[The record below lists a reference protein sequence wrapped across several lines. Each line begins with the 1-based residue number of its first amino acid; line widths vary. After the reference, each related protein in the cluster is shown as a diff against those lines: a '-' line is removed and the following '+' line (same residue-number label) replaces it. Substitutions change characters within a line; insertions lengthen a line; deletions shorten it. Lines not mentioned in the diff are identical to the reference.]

1 MIVILEG
8 LERTGKS
15 TLAKQFEERGFVNF
29 KDHNHS
35 RKMNPEFIKERLDAT
50 LSFLIQADKNNINV
64 VMDRY
69 HLSEYFYGRYVRGY
83 DKNNFEYIWF
93 IDEVLSHLN
102 THLILLE
109 RDINQEYVKSYPAE
123 ISEKELKNYKDKFNY
138 IWDKSYIKNKTV
150 FYSYLDFNINNF
162 IHFAKKYDFY
172 LASPFFNEEQIKR
185 ENKVKNL
192 LREFGFKVYA
202 PMEHGIVGGIASQDS
217 VTATFNSNVEAI
229 NNSEFVI
236 AITDGKDMGTI
247 WEAGYAYG
255 KKIPIIYYAETLGN
269 NPFNIMLSESGIG
282 IFKNEISLR
291 EACVKNNFYH
301 KEEVIHE

>member
-29 KDHNHS
+29 KDHNHTRNMS
-35 RKMNPEFIKERLDAT
+35 PEFIRERLDAT

-64 VMDRY
+64 VIDRY

-83 DKNNFEYIWF
+83 EQGHFEYIWF
-93 IDEVLSHLN
+93 IDEILSHLN

-109 RDINQEYVKSYPAE
+109 RDINQEYIKAYPGQVD
-123 ISEKELKNYKDKFNY
+123 EKILKGYKEKFNY
-138 IWDKSYIKNKTV
+138 IWDKSYIKKKSI
-150 FYSYLDFNINNF
+150 FYNYMDFDINNF
-162 IHFAKKYDFY
+162 LNFTKKYDFY

-192 LREFGFKVYA
+192 LREFGFRVYA
-202 PMEHGIVGGIASQDS
+202 PMEHGIVGNIASQDS
-217 VTATFNSNVEAI
+217 VTETFKSNVEAI
-229 NNSEFVI
+229 DNSEFVI

-247 WEAGYAYG
+247 WEAGYAHG
-255 KKIPIIYYAETLGN
+255 KKIPIVYYAETLGN

-282 IFKNEISLR
+282 IFKDEFSLR
-291 EACVKNNFYH
+291 NACVLNNFYH

>member
-15 TLAKQFEERGFVNF
+15 TLAKQFEEHGFVNF

-35 RKMNPEFIKERLDAT
+35 RNMDPDFIKERLDAT
-50 LSFLIQADKNNINV
+50 LSFLIQADKNNIDV

-69 HLSEYFYGRYVRGY
+69 HLSEYFYGRHVRGY
-83 DKNNFEYIWF
+83 NQVDFEHIWF

-102 THLILLE
+102 TYLILLE
-109 RDINQEYVKSYPAE
+109 RDISKEYIESYPTE
-123 ISEKELKNYKDKFNY
+123 IDEKELKNYKKIFNY
-138 IWDKSYIKNKTV
+138 ICDKSYIKNKIV
-150 FYSYLDFNINNF
+150 LRNYLGFSIDKF
-162 IHFAKKYDFY
+162 IGSEKKYDFY
-172 LASPFFNEEQIKR
+172 LASPFFNDDQIKR
-185 ENKVKNL
+185 ENKVKDL
-192 LREFGFKVYA
+192 LRGFGFKVYA

-229 NNSEFVI
+229 NNSKYVI

-282 IFKNEISLR
+282 IFKSERSLS
-291 EACVKNNFYH
+291 EACVKNNFHH

>member
-15 TLAKQFEERGFVNF
+15 TLAKQFEEHGFINF

-69 HLSEYFYGRYVRGY
+69 HLSEYFYGRYVRKY
-83 DKNNFEYIWF
+83 NQDNFEYIWF

-109 RDINQEYVKSYPAE
+109 RDISKEYIESYPSE
-123 ISEKELKNYKDKFNY
+123 ISEKELKNYKKNFHY
-138 IWDKSYIKNKTV
+138 IWDKSYIKSKSF
-150 FYSYLDFNINNF
+150 FYSYLDLDIDDF
-162 IHFAKKYDFY
+162 IGSKKKYDFY
-172 LASPFFNEEQIKR
+172 LASPFFNDDQVKR
-185 ENKVKNL
+185 ENKVKDL

-229 NNSEFVI
+229 NNSEYVI

-282 IFKNEISLR
+282 IFKSEKSLS
-291 EACVKNNFYH
+291 EACVKNNFHH

>member
-50 LSFLIQADKNNINV
+50 LSFLIQADKNNIDV

-69 HLSEYFYGRYVRGY
+69 HLSEYFYGRHVRGY
-83 DKNNFEYIWF
+83 NQDNFEYIWF

-109 RDINQEYVKSYPAE
+109 RDISNEYIKSYPTE
-123 ISEKELKNYKDKFNY
+123 ISEKELKNYKKIFHY
-138 IWDKSYIKNKTV
+138 IWDKSYIKSKSS
-150 FYSYLDFNINNF
+150 YDSYLNF
-162 IHFAKKYDFY
+162 DIDSFVDPVKKYDFY
-172 LASPFFNEEQIKR
+172 LASPFFNDEQIKR
-185 ENKVKNL
+185 ENKVKDL
-192 LREFGFKVYA
+192 LRGFGFKVYA
-202 PMEHGIVGGIASQDS
+202 PMEHGIVGGIASQDA

-229 NNSEFVI
+229 NNSEYVI

-282 IFKNEISLR
+282 IFKSEKSLS
-291 EACVKNNFYH
+291 EACVKNNFHH